1 MGKAHTVRPEH
12 LRQIIGC
19 LDHAGYLYAPP
30 VLATTMQIRAHDI
43 DALGHVNNAAY
54 FTYVEELFA
63 QSLEPV
69 LGQDW
74 VTVRVELDFRR
85 ELVLADREV
94 QARARLERIGNSS
107 VAFEVAVTRPDG
119 TVAAE
124 GRVVLVA
131 WAPETRRSRPLSS
144 AETEALQAFT

>member
-1 MGKAHTVRPEH
+1 MVG
-12 LRQIIGC
+12 G
-19 LDHAGYLYAPP
+19 LDHAGYLYAPF
-30 VLATTMQIRAHDI
+30 VFATTMRIRVHDI

-69 LGQDW
+69 LGEDW

-85 ELVLADREV
+85 ELVLADEEV
-94 QARARLERIGNSS
+94 RAEARLERIGNSS
-107 VAFEVAVTRPDG
+107 LSFQVALTRPDG
-119 TVAAE
+119 VVAAD

-131 WAPETRRSRPLSS
+131 WTPETRRSRPLSP
-144 AETEALQAFT
+144 AETEALGALA